1 MKTAYLSLG
10 SNLGDREGNIRKAIE
25 KLESPD
31 LHVLRSAPLYE
42 TEPVDVRNQPW
53 FINTALEIGT
63 TLFPRQLLSRTQKIE
78 RELGR
83 TRRINKGPRVIDID
97 LILFGNFQVSSRDLT
112 IPHPRFQDRRFV
124 LAPLHDLDPNLRH
137 PVTKETVHEMLE
149 KTSKQLI
156 RSLKYL

>member
-1 MKTAYLSLG
+1 M
-10 SNLGDREGNIRKAIE
+10 RKAIE
-25 KLESPD
+25 MLEAPD
-31 LHVLRSAPLYE
+31 LQVLRTAPFYE
-42 TEPVDVRNQPW
+42 TEPMDVRDQPW
-53 FINTALEIGT
+53 FINTVLEIGT

-83 TRRINKGPRVIDID
+83 IRRAWKGPRVIDID
-97 LILFGNFQVSSRDLT
+97 VILFGNFRVSSPDLS

-137 PVTKETVHEMLE
+137 PVTRETVREMLE
-149 KTSKQLI
+149 KTLNQAI